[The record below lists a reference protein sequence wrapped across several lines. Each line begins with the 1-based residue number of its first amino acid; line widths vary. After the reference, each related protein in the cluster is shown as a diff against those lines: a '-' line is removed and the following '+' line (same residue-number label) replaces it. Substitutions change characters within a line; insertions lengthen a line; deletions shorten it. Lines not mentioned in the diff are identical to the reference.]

1 MKKTHDLHRVGGCA
15 IPRIDGL
22 GIRPVAVIASVSGLD
37 LDFRLTV
44 GMTIAQMLIHLCLQT
59 SVNRSLQQTFD
70 QFAGVICGRR

>member
-22 GIRPVAVIASVSGLD
+22 GVRPVAVIALLCGANLG
-37 LDFRLTV
+37 FCLTV
-44 GMTIAQMLIHLCLQT
+44 GMAIAQMRIHLCLQT

-70 QFAGVICGRR
+70 QFAGVICGR

>member
-22 GIRPVAVIASVSGLD
+22 GIRPVAVIACLGGANLG
-37 LDFRLTV
+37 FRLLV

-70 QFAGVICGRR
+70 QFAGVICGR